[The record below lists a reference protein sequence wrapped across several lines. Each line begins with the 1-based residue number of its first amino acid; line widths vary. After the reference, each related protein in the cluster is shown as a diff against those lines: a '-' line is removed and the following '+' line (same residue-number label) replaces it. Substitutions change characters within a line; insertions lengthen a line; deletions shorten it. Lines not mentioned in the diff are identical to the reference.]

1 MSTRELRRSQFDT
14 LGLSYIENKN
24 NFIVEDSVRIAPVK
38 NRWCFLKREHEWFG
52 FDDLKDL
59 LNVIKT
65 GD

>member
-1 MSTRELRRSQFDT
+1 MSARELRRLQFDT
-14 LGLSYIENKN
+14 LGLSYVEMKN
-24 NFIVEDSVRIAPVK
+24 NFIVEDAVRIAPIK
-38 NRWCFLKREHEWFG
+38 NRWCFVTREHEWFG